1 MKVLGLLLSLL
12 VVSAVSNAQTPASS
26 ETNPE
31 VEVVKFSWSKERLNW
46 EVNPFSGPNENFHEM
61 QFRARSEKR
70 VSDAKRSGTAGQQIT
85 AERDAKVDAAIVA
98 AGRQPTG
105 PARYYFIYRASLR
118 NTSDKV
124 IEEIDW
130 DYVFIDSATG
140 QELSRHQFS
149 STKPI
154 APGKS
159 KELSFMLS
167 APPTK
172 RISVYALNKQER
184 SGVADQ
190 VVVVRVKYSDGS
202 VWQQPQAPAK

>member
-1 MKVLGLLLSLL
+1 MKIFGLFLSLL
-12 VVSAVSNAQTPASS
+12 LVSAVSNAQTPASS
-26 ETNPE
+26 ATTPE

-46 EVNPFSGPNENFHEM
+46 EQNPFSGPNENFHEM

-70 VSDAKRSGTAGQQIT
+70 VSDAKRSGTAGQQVS
-85 AERDAKVDAAIVA
+85 AERDAKVDAAIVQ
-98 AGRQPTG
+98 AGRQQTG

-118 NTSDKV
+118 NTSAKV

-130 DYVFIDSATG
+130 DYVFVDAATG

-149 STKPI
+149 SSKPI

-159 KELSFMLS
+159 KELSFMLGV
-167 APPTK
+167 PPTK
-172 RISVYALNKQER
+172 RISVYALQKQER
-184 SGVADQ
+184 SGIADQ

-202 VWQQPQAPAK
+202 VWQQPPEAAK